1 MLAPT
6 SGTHRY
12 ALRAARSV
20 FRLLAALWVGAF
32 AHAQTAAAHDGHDHA
47 ATAARAAV
55 ADTAATTT
63 ASAAAAGS
71 STDSLTEEPVLPGLD
86 VAVDFQVAPSGDVY
100 VAHQNGRIVRYQ
112 RAAGSTAAHPSYDLN
127 GELIYDFPV
136 TRQFDRGLVG
146 IALDSQ
152 FESGQRYLYASI
164 TRGSN
169 EWVNNV
175 AGGNPNGIRRTG
187 AVIRIAVP
195 TSGPATA
202 ADLKTIVGAD
212 APADPDSTCKPY
224 TKGEAPAGET
234 DAFPNGVLLRT
245 DSLYANMGDNHIY
258 PDGDLSTRADGAYDC
273 LPSDSST
280 HGMGAIA
287 SAPDGTLFFSIG
299 DASDFE
305 VSDPASLR
313 AFNLESYAGKVLRI
327 DREGRGVAGHPFC
340 PAETDLSRIC
350 TKVWVRG
357 MRNPFRFNLLPP
369 DGASNG
375 APVLAIGDVGNFS
388 VERLTIAHP
397 GDNLGWPCWE
407 GTYWAVGYSSPERS
421 TAVKSAWGGP
431 ELTPSGPGKTSC
443 ERLTATGD
451 GHGFP
456 TPKGVKLPTVEY
468 EHDQGSDPPYPYNG
482 AAVVAGGL
490 LAPQSGADAEV
501 ALPSAWQGSYVFGD
515 YVRGWLYRVG
525 RDADDPSNTD
535 LDGGL
540 RVPADENRGPRM
552 QTDAGPG
559 RPVDALLDRIGDA
572 PPKITVQVNGQPQL
586 LSQFYR
592 LTSRPQADGTVWSMH
607 YGDANVGGLY
617 RIRTAPEVQANIESV
632 SGACAAAGQTQGNVV
647 LTAADAGAGA
657 VYRWDIDGDGLSDA
671 GRTARTTTITAAQLP
686 SQGWI
691 RLVVTRGTSRSVA
704 ARYLCSGPP
713 PDVDIVSPADE
724 THVVLGKPVVVRA
737 SRPAGDA
744 EATKIP
750 DSELKWRATTV
761 HGSSHEHPLVEKQP
775 PFETVDGEQRMQ
787 ITVTPDPSHELGS
800 YTRVRI
806 VAPGADSSTVTR
818 TIKLLPKPVDVSLRS
833 APAGARVAVRRDL
846 GESAV
851 AAPGAIELAAGF
863 STELS
868 AAESWTD
875 TAGTTWYFARWS
887 DGKTSAARSW
897 IVPDNGGDAPAAEYD
912 TKPAPPEPP
921 KPTTPEPTSPTT
933 PEPTTPQPTT
943 PQPTTPQPTTGGK
956 IDPPVVRRALPPT
969 ALELNTAPLATSAS
983 STKRETTVKASLN
996 LGRPI
1001 DATGLV
1007 VKIAVRDTI
1016 CRWWIFAKGRFAG
1029 GAVRSRAG
1037 KRACAEP
1044 PAWKLATSSWSA
1056 SGQLT
1061 VNQELVRRLPPG
1073 RYALRVRVSRGQAVL
1088 TDRLRSVT
1096 VR

>member
-6 SGTHRY
+6 TGTHRC

-20 FRLLAALWVGAF
+20 LLLIAAFWGGVLAF
-32 AHAQTAAAHDGHDHA
+32 APGAPAHDGHDHA
-47 ATAARAAV
+47 AGAAA
-55 ADTAATTT
+55 
-63 ASAAAAGS
+63 ASATAAGS
-71 STDSLTEEPVLPGLD
+71 STDSLAEEPVIPGLD

-100 VAHQNGRIVRYQ
+100 VAHQNGRIVRYK
-112 RAAGSTAAHPSYDLN
+112 RAAGSTSAHPSYNLQ

-152 FESGQRYLYASI
+152 FENGQRYLYAVI

-169 EWVNNV
+169 EWVSNV
-175 AGGNPNGIRRTG
+175 QGGNPNGIRRTG

-195 TSGPATA
+195 ASGPATA
-202 ADLKTIVGAD
+202 SNLKTIVGAD

-224 TKGEAPAGET
+224 TQGQAPAGES

-245 DSLYANMGDNHIY
+245 DSLYANLNDNHVY
-258 PDGDLSTRADGAYDC
+258 PDGDLATRADGAYDC

-305 VSDPASLR
+305 ISDPASLR
-313 AFNLESYAGKVLRI
+313 AFNLESYAGKIMRV

-340 PAETDLSRIC
+340 PAETDLTRIC

-388 VERLTIAHP
+388 FERLTIAHP

-407 GTYWAVGYSSPERS
+407 GTYWAVAYASPERA

-431 ELTPSGPGKTSC
+431 ELTPAGPGKTSC
-443 ERLTATGD
+443 ERLTATGT
-451 GHGFP
+451 GTGFP
-456 TPKGVKLPTVEY
+456 TAKGVKLPTIEY
-468 EHDQGSDPPYPYNG
+468 EHDQQSDPPYPYNG

-490 LAPQSGADAEV
+490 LTATPGADAEV
-501 ALPSAWQGSYVFGD
+501 ALPSEWQGSYVFGD

-525 RDADDPSNTD
+525 RDADDPSNAD

-540 RVPADENRGPRM
+540 RVPADENRSPNI

-559 RPVDALLDRIGDA
+559 RPVDGLLDRVGDA
-572 PPKITVQVNGQPQL
+572 PPKVTVVVNGETQL

-617 RIRTAPEVQANIESV
+617 RIRSAPEVEATIESV

-671 GRTARTTTITAAQLP
+671 GRTARTTTVTAAQLP
-686 SQGWI
+686 AQGWV
-691 RLVVTRGTSRSVA
+691 RLIVTRGSSRAVA

-713 PDVDIVSPADE
+713 PNVDIVSPADE
-724 THVVLGKPVVVRA
+724 TKVVLGKPVVVRA

-744 EATKIP
+744 DATKIP

-775 PFETVDGEQRMQ
+775 PFETVDGQQRMQ
-787 ITVTPDPSHELGS
+787 VTVTPDPSHELGS

-806 VAPGADSSTVTR
+806 IAPGSDSSTVTR
-818 TIKLLPKPVDVSLRS
+818 TIKLLPKPVTVELRS

-851 AAPGAIELAAGF
+851 GAAPGTIELAAGF
-863 STELS
+863 STQLS
-868 AAESWTD
+868 AAETWTD
-875 TAGTTWYFARWS
+875 SAGTTWYFARWS
-887 DGKTSAARSW
+887 DGQTSAARGW
-897 IVPDNGGDAPAAEYD
+897 VVPDNGGAAPTAEYD
-912 TKPAPPEPP
+912 TKPAPP

-933 PEPTTPQPTT
+933 PEPTTPAPTA
-943 PQPTTPQPTTGGK
+943 PQPTTGGK
-956 IDPPVVRRALPPT
+956 LEPPVVRRALPPT
-969 ALELNTAPLATSAS
+969 ALELSTAPLVTSSA
-983 STKRETTVKASLN
+983 STKRTTTIKASLG

-1007 VKIAVRDTI
+1007 VKIAMRDTI
-1016 CRWWIFAKGRFAG
+1016 CRWWVFAKGRFSG
-1029 GAVRSRAG
+1029 GAVRSRAS

-1044 PAWKLATSSWSA
+1044 PSWKLATSSWSA
-1056 SGQLT
+1056 TGQLT
-1061 VNQELVRRLPPG
+1061 INQELVRRLPPG